1 MVSYSVYQITPK
13 FAFDN
18 LQRVLVKI
26 HGDQFYPDIM
36 KWTVLLNLQN
46 ASAAATALLSFC
58 FYQH

>member
-18 LQRVLVKI
+18 LQRVLVKV

-36 KWTVLLNLQN
+36 KWMVLLNLQN
-46 ASAAATALLSFC
+46 ASAAALLSFC